1 MYERAHGNQTA
12 HVFENIDHL
21 TQLSVTSSL
30 VHGLSHRKDAVSG
43 SEFDQQCWGQC
54 ARPLFIEGPNGH
66 QGMEIFG
73 GLLGAR

>member
-21 TQLSVTSSL
+21 TQLSVISSL
-30 VHGLSHRKDAVSG
+30 SQRKDAVSG
-43 SEFDQQCWGQC
+43 SGFDQQCWGQC

-73 GLLGAR
+73 GVLGAR